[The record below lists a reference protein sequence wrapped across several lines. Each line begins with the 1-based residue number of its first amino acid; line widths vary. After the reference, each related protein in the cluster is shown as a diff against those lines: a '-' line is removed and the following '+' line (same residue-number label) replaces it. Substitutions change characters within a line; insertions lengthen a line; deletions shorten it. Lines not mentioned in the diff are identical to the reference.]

1 MESEGKTII
10 QYMRWSCPHKN
21 THTHTHT
28 HKHKTRKEYY
38 CCNFSQHGFYPTDPI
53 AVEAFFLGLLLP
65 LAPILATPTRER
77 KKASTPMVWA
87 RLKPLPPRAF

>member
-1 MESEGKTII
+1 MESEGKTIS

-21 THTHTHT
+21 THTHTQNT
-28 HKHKTRKEYY
+28 EEKEYY
-38 CCNFSQHGFYPTDPI
+38 CCNFSRHGFYPTDPI

-65 LAPILATPTRER
+65 LAAILATPTTER